1 MYYLHRYMEVYDMDE
16 LTQDDLAFGLLK
28 VAVLSL
34 TLKVMIMEDVLNSVY
49 YGLTIQQQLALF
61 EV

>member
-1 MYYLHRYMEVYDMDE
+1 MEVYDVEE
-16 LTQDDLAFGLLK
+16 LTQDVLAFGLLK

-34 TLKVMIMEDVLNSVY
+34 TLKVMIMEDVLNSVL

>member
-49 YGLTIQQQLALF
+49 YGLTIQQQLTLF